1 MTFRSHP
8 AAVGDSVYGSLP
20 SQSARGRNLSRA
32 VGVGEQGIAGG
43 KPEPGSASHWLSR
56 MSSTRSGGGLCT
68 FAGQAAV
75 AQVVLPESRPH
86 VSQADSIGGPITIG
100 HAALVCLAHM
110 PRVQSCTDCCT
121 DADSQPHADSDCR
134 AADAST
140 NGAAE
145 PGSDC

>member
-32 VGVGEQGIAGG
+32 VGLGEQGGAGG
-43 KPEPGSASHWLSR
+43 KPEPGSASPLAKQDVVYSVRW
-56 MSSTRSGGGLCT
+56 GLCT

-86 VSQADSIGGPITIG
+86 VS
-100 HAALVCLAHM
+100 
-110 PRVQSCTDCCT
+110 
-121 DADSQPHADSDCR
+121 
-134 AADAST
+134 
-140 NGAAE
+140 
-145 PGSDC
+145 